1 MAKLTIGFGILLIL
15 LGIFGFVA
23 TGSAH
28 PTALIPVGIGVLFI
42 FFGVM
47 ANSADTKKRMLWM
60 HISVTVAL
68 LVFLGMIP
76 AMWDVF
82 RISRFSPTAAAAV
95 EDLRPV
101 LRPLVHQ
108 CASQP
113 SRVNKALRTHACIDD
128 RDRIIQSPPK
138 RYQNQTLQIVPAPLT
153 SIRRSTIVYPAQT
166 RSSNVLF
173 LRTI

>member
-68 LVFLGMIP
+68 LVFLFMIP
-76 AMWDVF
+76 AAIDVI
-82 RISRFSPTAAAAV
+82 RLSRGVYFPYPAAV
-95 EDLRPV
+95 EEKAALCLFSLIYV
-101 LRPLVHQ
+101 LFCVRSFIN
-108 CASQP
+108 A
-113 SRVNKALRTHACIDD
+113 
-128 RDRIIQSPPK
+128 
-138 RYQNQTLQIVPAPLT
+138 
-153 SIRRSTIVYPAQT
+153 RRSRLA
-166 RSSNVLF
+166 
-173 LRTI
+173 